1 MKNPPTADRFSTK
14 ILKDLKSNRNKL
26 IAIETSNEPFTHL
39 IDPLLAR
46 DRQLSE
52 MLVDCLIHELDLKKD
67 EVKNEEICFSFSF
80 LICTRCLFSY

>member
-1 MKNPPTADRFSTK
+1 MKTLPTADRFSTK
-14 ILKDLKSNRNKL
+14 IIKDLKRNRNRL
-26 IAIETSNEPFTHL
+26 IAIETSKEPFTHL

-67 EVKNEEICFSFSF
+67 EVKE
-80 LICTRCLFSY
+80 

>member
-1 MKNPPTADRFSTK
+1 MKTLPTADRFSTK
-14 ILKDLKSNRNKL
+14 IIKDLKRNRNRL
-26 IAIETSNEPFTHL
+26 IAIETSKEPYTHL

-67 EVKNEEICFSFSF
+67 EVKE
-80 LICTRCLFSY
+80 